1 MGIARR
7 ITRNSTGTSI
17 LSWLGA
23 QYIRLIRLT
32 GRWRVVGGE
41 HPQHFWDKGEAFIGC
56 LWHGRLMM
64 MPKIWLS
71 KSRMHVLISRHRD
84 GRMISRTIGHF
95 GIDTIAGSSSKGG
108 TSAFRAILRA
118 LAAGESVC
126 FTPDGP
132 RGPRQRMRS
141 GVVATASRTGRPILC
156 ATYSTTRRRLLSSWD
171 RFMVPL
177 PFGRGVFVWS
187 EPIYVPDGA
196 DSETLEKARRRVEE
210 RLNQITRE
218 ADRLCGWPAMEPAA
232 DEATGFTG
240 AATAGGQ

>member
-7 ITRNSTGTSI
+7 ITRNSIGIAI
-17 LSWLGA
+17 LSWLSA
-23 QYIRLIRLT
+23 QYIRLVHLT
-32 GRWRVVGGE
+32 GRWSVVGGE

-56 LWHGRLMM
+56 FWHGRLMM
-64 MPKIWLS
+64 MPMIWLS
-71 KSRMHVLISRHRD
+71 RTRVHVLISRHRD
-84 GRMISRTIGHF
+84 GRMISRTIRHF
-95 GIDTIAGSSSKGG
+95 GIDTIAGSTSKGG

-132 RGPRQRMRS
+132 RGPRMRMSS

-156 ATYSTTRRRLLSSWD
+156 ASYSTTRRRLLSSWD
-171 RFMVPL
+171 RFMVPF
-177 PFGRGVFVWS
+177 PFGRGVFVVS
-187 EPIYVPDGA
+187 EPIYVPGGA

-218 ADRLCGWPAMEPAA
+218 ADQSCGWPAVEPAA
-232 DEATGFTG
+232 DEDRGFSGAT
-240 AATAGGQ
+240 AAGGQ